1 MGRSVIQEV
10 YDAMSALELKI
21 DEKILTCAKPS
32 AVPNTITTAH
42 LPLRI
47 LTPLSRFSNQF
58 AAASN
63 SFNPNQGSGVNN
75 IFWTITELFLLTP
88 ISQGSGI
95 RFQNDILVEY
105 CVEYYDKLGAGAL
118 KLPNNVWIEN
128 ANFRPDI
135 IEYPIGSGQFYFG
148 VVGIFT
154 ISEKIP

>member
-1 MGRSVIQEV
+1 MGRSVIQDV
-10 YDAMSALELKI
+10 YAAISELELVL
-21 DEKILTCAKPS
+21 DDKILTCAKPS
-32 AVPNTITTAH
+32 SVPNTITTAH

-58 AAASN
+58 STAGN
-63 SFNPNQGSGVNN
+63 SLNPNQGSGVNN
-75 IFWTITELFLLTP
+75 VFWTITELFLLSP

-95 RFQNDILVEY
+95 RFQNDMLVDY
-105 CVEYYDKLGAGAL
+105 CAEFYYRIGNGYLNM
-118 KLPNNVWIEN
+118 PTNTWINNVT
-128 ANFRPDI
+128 FRPDV